1 MAGMTQYA
9 ITFPA
14 RTMVLTDEEF
24 QQAGIDANAVV
35 EEMKAAGV
43 YVAAGGIDPEAPVHL
58 IASDGTVTPGPYP
71 DTEGFNGGLTIVDV
85 DSHEEAVMWAAKVA
99 AACRCPQELRPLF

>member
-1 MAGMTQYA
+1 MTQYV

-43 YVAAGGIDPEAPVHL
+43 YVAAAGIDPEAPVYL
-58 IASDGTVTPGPYP
+58 VAADGSTTPGPYS
-71 DTEGFNGGLTIVDV
+71 DTEGFNGGVTIVEV
-85 DSHEEAVMWAAKVA
+85 DSHEEAVMWAAKIAV
-99 AACRCPQELRPLF
+99 ACRCPQELRGLF